1 MARGRKT
8 RQEQQADTR
17 DRILRAAAKVF
28 ARHGF
33 DGASLGQVADEAG
46 FTKGAVYSNFES
58 KDDLFASLLE
68 IRCRESLEEIHRLLE
83 APGPA
88 EGRVQAIGDRLT
100 QRVLGDRDGTRLFLE
115 FWSQSLRN
123 PRLRRR
129 FRAIW
134 GETRAG
140 LARLIEDG
148 ASLAGVALPLPADQL
163 VSAAM
168 ALYDGLAL
176 QMLLDPGLV
185 QPCTLGAA
193 LSLIVPGLT
202 PEESPPTG
210 QHGHAAPRGRPLATT
225 ERRPS
230 YG

>member
-1 MARGRKT
+1 MVRRRQT
-8 RQEQQADTR
+8 RQEQQSATR

-58 KDDLFASLLE
+58 KDDLFVSLLE
-68 IRCRESLEEIHRLLE
+68 IRCRESLDEIRRLVE

-88 EGRVQAIGDRLT
+88 EDRVQEIGDRLT
-100 QRVLGDRDGTRLFLE
+100 QRILGDRDGTRLFLE
-115 FWSQSLRN
+115 FWAQSLRN
-123 PRLRRR
+123 PKLRRR
-129 FRAIW
+129 FLAIW
-134 GETRAG
+134 GETRGG

-148 ASLAGVALPLPADQL
+148 AGSADVALPLPADQL

-176 QMLLDPGLV
+176 QMLADPGLV
-185 QPCTLGAA
+185 EPSTLGAA
-193 LSLIVPGLT
+193 LSLIVPSPR
-202 PEESPPTG
+202 PEDSPPI
-210 QHGHAAPRGRPLATT
+210 RGRRQTTPLGGQVVATAGL
-225 ERRPS
+225 EGS
-230 YG
+230 